1 MENYMNNFKIKTI
14 LTALYQDL
22 ESNRKMINMLWQE
35 LDKPVKPT
43 KPTKLEKKPANA
55 KRRVNSST
63 NPTLQVLQSKAYPVS
78 ANHIAKKTGMN
89 IKAVQHNIWRLRCYG
104 FNIETSYAKSRK
116 AKYHLRRA
124 G

>member
-1 MENYMNNFKIKTI
+1 MENYRDTLKIKTI
-14 LTALYQDL
+14 LTALYRDM
-22 ESNRKMINMLWQE
+22 ESNRKTLNMLWQE

-43 KPTKLEKKPANA
+43 KLEKKPAGA

-78 ANHIAKKTGMN
+78 ANQIAKETGMN
-89 IKAVQHNIWRLRCYG
+89 IKAVQYNIWRLRSYG
-104 FNIETSYAKSRK
+104 FNIQTSYAKSRK